1 MVAATAATLV
11 LVVLVPGCKGDSDRD
26 QIAAAKVSLEK
37 KDDKAAII
45 QLKSALQKNPQS
57 GEARF
62 LLGGAL
68 LMTGDAAA
76 AAVELEKA
84 RDAKFSDDMVLPS
97 LAKAMLAA
105 GQAKKLTD
113 MLSHVSLVDPK
124 AAASLKASTAAA
136 FISQGNVARGG
147 SEIDAALQFDPK
159 NVNARLLKS
168 RLTAGRGAFDD
179 AITLVE
185 GIITDD
191 PKDADAWNLKGELL
205 WLGKSDLDGG
215 ATAFRQALSIEPRYV
230 PAHSSL
236 AKLFLQK
243 RDFEGFKGQ
252 VASLKKVL
260 PDHPE
265 TRFYE
270 VQLALVDQDF
280 KKAREG
286 AQQLLGFAPDNAY
299 VLQLAGAVEFKSGA
313 LVAAETH
320 LSKALAQV
328 PTLSLA
334 RRLLAETYLR
344 SGQPTK
350 ALAAL
355 HALLSTPNPGP
366 EALSLAAEAHLQAGD
381 LAKSE
386 HYYTLAAKA
395 DPGDTKVRTALALS
409 QVAKGNADAGF
420 AQLELLA
427 ANDPSTYADLALIS
441 TRMRRRDSDA
451 ALKAVERLQ
460 TKLPGKPLPELLRG
474 QILAGRGDLV
484 GARAS
489 YEKAHAADPA
499 YVPAVAAL
507 AAVDLVD
514 KKPADAL
521 KRYEALLVRDPK
533 NFQAMLAVAEL
544 RQRMGAKPEDI
555 GALLADAVNS
565 NLGEPMPRLARI
577 DHLLSQ
583 RQVKAAL
590 SAAQDAVSALPGN
603 PLLLDALGRTQ
614 LASGDTQQAVSTF
627 RKVAVAQPSLPQP
640 HLRLADAYIG
650 SKDYPSAAQSLRK
663 ALEISP
669 KLLVA
674 QRSLIQ
680 IALAG
685 KRVDEALKIARAI
698 QIERPGEPVGYVTEG
713 EIHMTQRAW
722 EPAAGAFRSALERSK
737 TAELAMRLHA
747 LYVIADRP
755 ADAERFAVSWLKD
768 RPRDAGFLFHL
779 GSMAMDRKDFA
790 GAEGRY
796 REVLALLPDNAASSN
811 NIAWLMLK
819 QGKSGALPFA
829 ERANQLLPD
838 QPSILDT
845 VALVHAAEKQWSKAI
860 EWQKKAIEKGP
871 DVPGYR
877 MNLAKLL
884 IESGD
889 KAAAK
894 VELQKLEALGTKF
907 ASQAEVSSLIKGL

>member
-286 AQQLLGFAPDNAY
+286 AQQLLRFAPDNAY
-299 VLQLAGAVEFKSGA
+299 ALQLAGAVEFKSGG
-313 LVAAETH
+313 LLLAETY
-320 LSKALAQV
+320 LSKALSQV
-328 PTLSLA
+328 PSLTLA

-344 SGQPTK
+344 AGQPPK
-350 ALAAL
+350 ALATL
-355 HALLSTPNPGP
+355 QSLLSAPKPGA
-366 EALSLAAEAHLQAGD
+366 EVLALAAEAYLQLGD

-386 HYYTLAAKA
+386 QYYTLAAEA
-395 DPGDTKVRTALALS
+395 DPGDAKVRTALALS
-409 QVAKGNADAGF
+409 QVAKGNLDAGF

-441 TRMRRRDSDA
+441 TRMRQKDSDA

-460 TKLPGKPLPELLRG
+460 TKLPGKPLPGLLRG

-484 GARAS
+484 GAKAS

-499 YVPAVAAL
+499 YLPAVAAL

-514 KKPADAL
+514 KNPAAAL

-555 GALLADAVNS
+555 GALLADAVKS
-565 NLGEPMPRLARI
+565 NLGEPMPRLAQI
-577 DHLLSQ
+577 EHLLSQ
-583 RQVKAAL
+583 RQAKAAL
-590 SAAQDAVSALPGN
+590 SAAQDAVAAFPDN
-603 PLLLDALGRTQ
+603 PMLLDALGRTQ

-627 RKVAVAQPSLPQP
+627 RKIAVAQPSLPQS
-640 HLRLADAYIG
+640 HLRLADAYIVT
-650 SKDYPSAAQSLRK
+650 KDYPSASQSLRK

-685 KRVDEALKIARAI
+685 KRIDEAVKIARAI
-698 QIERPGEPVGYVTEG
+698 QKERPGEPVGYVMEG
-713 EIHMTQRAW
+713 EINMTQRAW
-722 EPAAGAFRSALERSK
+722 EPAVIAFRSALQRGK
-737 TAELAMRLHA
+737 TTDMAMRLHA

-755 ADAERFAVSWLKD
+755 ADAERFAASWLKD
-768 RPRDAGFLFHL
+768 QPGDAAFLFHL

-811 NIAWLMLK
+811 NIAWLMVK

-838 QPSILDT
+838 QSSILDT
-845 VALVHAAEKQWSKAI
+845 VASAHAADKQWPKAI

-894 VELQKLEALGTKF
+894 VELQKLELLGTKF
-907 ASQAEVSSLIKGL
+907 ASQAEVAGLMKGL